1 MRISSGPSFWK
12 LNPLLGSSIWL
23 LFTPRSAITKETFS
37 FGTKSAKF
45 EALISILFLNSSSFF
60 DADFLANGS

>member
-12 LNPLLGSSIWL
+12 LNPLLGSSSWL

-45 EALISILFLNSSSFF
+45 EALISILLLNSSSFF
-60 DADFLANGS
+60 NADFLANGS